1 MGVLKIIPSKSQ
13 NLDLPPYRL
22 LIDITHRRY
31 MSVRKCHIAVLAMDV
46 PIVRAAGTVTGSIR
60 KPSHVMGGRVPL
72 NEYGSFG
79 GV

>member
-1 MGVLKIIPSKSQ
+1 
-13 NLDLPPYRL
+13 
-22 LIDITHRRY
+22 